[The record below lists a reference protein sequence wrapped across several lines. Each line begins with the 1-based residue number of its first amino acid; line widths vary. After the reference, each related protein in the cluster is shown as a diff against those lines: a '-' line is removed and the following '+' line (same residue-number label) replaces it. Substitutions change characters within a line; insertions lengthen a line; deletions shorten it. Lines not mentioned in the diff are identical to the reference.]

1 MSLFVKNK
9 NNDLFFIRFLDN
21 LGQYKYYYRKVDI
34 MDTHKIYN
42 KMHSG
47 EIYFENSETLDHQA
61 KYRDLLFHFNHTLP
75 SDIKKK
81 TEIQEKLLGSIGKNS
96 YIEPPFHANWG
107 KNTYI
112 GENVY
117 INFSLTIVDD
127 TRVEIQDHVMI
138 GPNVTI
144 STASHPLDPEL
155 RLKSAQFNNPVVIEK
170 NVWIG
175 ANVTIFPGVVIGENS
190 VVGAGSIVTKD
201 IPSNV
206 FKHLVHL
213 VRL

>member
-1 MSLFVKNK
+1 MNT
-9 NNDLFFIRFLDN
+9 DE
-21 LGQYKYYYRKVDI
+21 
-34 MDTHKIYN
+34 IYN

-47 EIYFENSETLDHQA
+47 EIYIENQETLSDQA
-61 KYRDLLFHFNHTLP
+61 KYRDLLFAFNHTLP
-75 SDIKKK
+75 SDRE
-81 TEIQEKLLGSIGKNS
+81 TIQGILSDLLGSIGQNS

-112 GENVY
+112 GNNVY

-127 TRVEIQDHVMI
+127 TRVEINDHVMI

-155 RLKSAQFNNPVVIEK
+155 RLKNAQFNKPVIIKE

-175 ANVTIFPGVVIGENS
+175 ANVTIFPGVIIGENS
-190 VVGAGSIVTKD
+190 VIGAGSVVTKD
-201 IPSNV
+201 IPNNV
-206 FKHLVHL
+206 LAFGTPCKVIKSI
-213 VRL
+213 

>member
-1 MSLFVKNK
+1 MNTE
-9 NNDLFFIRFLDN
+9 D
-21 LGQYKYYYRKVDI
+21 
-34 MDTHKIYN
+34 IYN

-47 EIYFENSETLDHQA
+47 EIYIENSETLNDQA

-75 SDIKKK
+75 SETKKVRSIL
-81 TEIQEKLLGSIGKNS
+81 TDLLGAMGENS

-112 GENVY
+112 GNNVY

-127 TRVEIQDHVMI
+127 TRVEIKDHVMI

-144 STASHPLDPEL
+144 STASHPLEPEL
-155 RLKSAQFNNPVVIEK
+155 RLKGAQFNKPVTIEK

-175 ANVTIFPGVVIGENS
+175 ANVTIFPGVTIGENS
-190 VVGAGSIVTKD
+190 VVGANSTVTKD

-206 FKHLVHL
+206 LAFGTPCKVIK
-213 VRL
+213 RI